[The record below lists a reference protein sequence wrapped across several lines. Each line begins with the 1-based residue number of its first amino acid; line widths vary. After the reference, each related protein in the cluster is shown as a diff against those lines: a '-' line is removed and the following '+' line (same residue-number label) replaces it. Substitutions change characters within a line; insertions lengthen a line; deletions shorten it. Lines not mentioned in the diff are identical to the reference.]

1 MSTSFPHLNAT
12 LSGHRLFASA
22 GPDPEAWRALKAIGV
37 NLDLVTKLAGPM
49 VRRLV
54 KFLPDSLFEYDYF
67 GETGFVMAVHD
78 EDAET
83 VIDLLAWS
91 TRDLATFGTLFGAS
105 ILGLDRLLNPASYTN
120 GPCCLYSS
128 PLAWLQADCAGV
140 VVLDHAKA
148 KLALQ
153 AAPGPFTADT
163 LDLGERFL
171 VTGIISANKL
181 VVPSSWRA
189 AP

>member
-12 LSGHRLFASA
+12 LAAHRLFASA

-37 NLDLVTKLAGPM
+37 NLDLVTKRAGPM

-67 GETGFVMAVHD
+67 GETGFVMAVHND
-78 EDAET
+78 DAET

-105 ILGLDRLLNPASYTN
+105 ILGLDILMNPASYTKA
-120 GPCCLYSS
+120 PCCLYSS
-128 PLAWLQADCAGV
+128 PLAWLRADCAGA
-140 VVLDHAKA
+140 VVLDQAKA
-148 KLALQ
+148 KTVLNI
-153 AAPGPFTADT
+153 APGPLTADT
-163 LDLGERFL
+163 LDLAECL
-171 VTGIISANKL
+171 IWTGTIPATSL
-181 VVPSSWRA
+181 FVPSSWRA
-189 AP
+189 EA